1 MNNQWYE
8 GMDKF
13 PLAALTK
20 KLELAPP
27 SLRAILDQIA
37 DGELISEFFQIVRD
51 YLPEYEREL
60 SRLPTE
66 ERVALFISRFGE
78 RYFPLAHGLFDY
90 GYEGSEAYWYIV
102 TSIPID
108 RNAIT
113 YEEYHDFDSL
123 PPGFHLLATLVT
135 CPFMGEEGT
144 LVSIRENAADQTS
157 MALVRRIPSIGWEP
171 DHLATWLKDTKYSVV
186 GTFAK
191 YLHRDTGSP
200 WLDMSYEDEGY
211 GDLVWEKDL
220 IEYMKEQW
228 ALTDIF
234 WKEIH
239 DLSERLQK
247 KPWLLQEIVELI
259 EEKSMETP
267 LTREHSGKP
276 LVEVFGGD
284 EDREIRIRVPG

>member
-27 SLRAILDQIA
+27 SLRAMLDTIA

-66 ERVALFISRFGE
+66 ERVAVFISRFGE

-90 GYEGSEAYWYIV
+90 GYEGSEAYWSIV
-102 TSIPID
+102 HNIPID

-113 YEEYHDFDSL
+113 MEEYHDFDML
-123 PPGFHLLATLVT
+123 PPGFFLLLTLVT
-135 CPFMGEEGT
+135 CPFWGEEGA
-144 LVSIRENAADQTS
+144 LVTIREHAAELTD

-171 DHLATWLKDTKYSVV
+171 DHLAEWLKDTKYSVV
-186 GTFAK
+186 GTFAQ

-211 GDLVWEKDL
+211 GDLVWEKEL
-220 IEYMKEQW
+220 VEYMKGQW
-228 ALTDIF
+228 LITEVF
-234 WKEIH
+234 WKELH
-239 DLSERLQK
+239 DLSQKLEK
-247 KPWLLQEIVELI
+247 KPWLLQDIVQLI
-259 EEKSMETP
+259 EQKSIEAP
-267 LTREHSGKP
+267 LRRENSGKP

-284 EDREIRIRVPG
+284 EDREIRIRVP